1 MGNDRRKVDDSNYK
15 KICLC
20 REHHTIAHQ
29 MGVIRFRQMY
39 KVYGIVVKGEELID
53 TD

>member
-1 MGNDRRKVDDSNYK
+1 MTFERWREVLIRKVDDSGYK

-39 KVYGIVVKGEELID
+39 KVYGIVVKAE
-53 TD
+53 